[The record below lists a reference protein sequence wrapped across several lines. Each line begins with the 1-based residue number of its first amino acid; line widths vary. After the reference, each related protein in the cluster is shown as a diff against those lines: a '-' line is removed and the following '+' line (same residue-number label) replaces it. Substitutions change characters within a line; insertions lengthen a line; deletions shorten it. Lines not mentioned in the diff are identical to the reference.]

1 METKKNSLLSFGS
14 KSITSLSIPILL
26 TIHNTAADVH
36 QVTNNSTFHK
46 FFPQKREYK
55 RQNTPS

>member
-1 METKKNSLLSFGS
+1 MTP
-14 KSITSLSIPILL
+14 LSIPILL
-26 TIHNTAADVH
+26 TIQNTAADLY

-46 FFPQKREYK
+46 FFPQKREHK